1 MDGKDV
7 VHIYIIV
14 VHIYNIRQYYSA
26 EIKKKKS
33 SNAICNNMN
42 AIRDYHPKWSKPEK
56 ER

>member
-42 AIRDYHPKWSKPEK
+42 AIRDYHPK
-56 ER
+56 

>member
-26 EIKKKKS
+26 EIKKKK
-33 SNAICNNMN
+33 AAMPF
-42 AIRDYHPKWSKPEK
+42 ATT
-56 ER
+56 